1 MLVLSKRYL
10 SMNNVKIENNKIY
23 FLWFLTLL
31 ILSQSVFSNVLTPE
45 ITDGKSYSIDIKKN
59 GVRDKII
66 TEENGGLLYIIS
78 ASGMPPV
85 KGSNLTVDGYSVFD
99 DIASLPG
106 DEKGFIIINRGGNFD
121 AYIKNRVSLIN
132 GKYFL
137 TEVTAE
143 TSNNIDGVVFSE
155 VNCKLDLYI
164 PFDNISSSDVKQV
177 LLSPDE
183 KDFSKQCHEVKKSY
197 FMFQELETLTK
208 SGKISWSLQSAKFFI
223 EKNNITKYNVVTY
236 NNIAYYIFE
245 SSQDNPVTLYVLDEI
260 LRKFPDRVVAHL
272 NKADYLAAH
281 SKCKEATESYNTYI
295 MLMKNNGKESRIP
308 KRVIDYQ
315 AKGECV

>member
-1 MLVLSKRYL
+1 
-10 SMNNVKIENNKIY
+10 
-23 FLWFLTLL
+23 
-31 ILSQSVFSNVLTPE
+31 
-45 ITDGKSYSIDIKKN
+45 
-59 GVRDKII
+59 
-66 TEENGGLLYIIS
+66 
-78 ASGMPPV
+78 MPPV

-143 TSNNIDGVVFSE
+143 TSNNIDGIVFSE

-197 FMFQELETLTK
+197 FMFPELEALTK

-223 EKNNITKYNVVTY
+223 EKNNITKDNVVTY

-245 SSQDNPVTLYVLDEI
+245 SSQDNPVTLYILDEI
-260 LRKFPDRVVAHL
+260 LRKFPDRAVAHL

-281 SKCKEATESYNTYI
+281 SKCKEAKESYNKYI

-315 AKGECV
+315 AKGECI

>member
-1 MLVLSKRYL
+1 
-10 SMNNVKIENNKIY
+10 MNNVKIANKSC
-23 FLWFLTLL
+23 FLWFFTSFM
-31 ILSQSVFSNVLTPE
+31 LSQSVFSNVLTPE
-45 ITDGKSYSIDIKKN
+45 ITDGKSYSIDINKN

-66 TEENGGLLYIIS
+66 TEENGELLYVIS
-78 ASGMPPV
+78 SSGKPPV

-99 DIASLPG
+99 DIASLPD
-106 DEKGFIIINRGGNFD
+106 DEKGFFIINRGGNFG

-137 TEVTAE
+137 TEVMAE
-143 TSNNIDGVVFSE
+143 TSNNIDGIIFSE
-155 VNCKLDLYI
+155 VNCKSDLYI
-164 PFDNISSSDVKQV
+164 PFENISSSDVKQV

-197 FMFQELETLTK
+197 FMFPELEALTK
-208 SGKISWSLQSAKFFI
+208 SGKISWSLQSAEFFI
-223 EKNNITKYNVVTY
+223 EKNNITKDNVVTY

-245 SSQDNPVTLYVLDEI
+245 SSQDNPVTLYILDEI
-260 LRKFPDRVVAHL
+260 LRKFPERAVAHL

-281 SKCKEATESYNTYI
+281 YKCKEAKESYNKYI

-315 AKGECV
+315 AKGECM

>member
-1 MLVLSKRYL
+1 MLVLSKGYL
-10 SMNNVKIENNKIY
+10 SMNNVKIANKSC
-23 FLWFLTLL
+23 FLWFFTSFM
-31 ILSQSVFSNVLTPE
+31 LSQSVFSNVLIPE
-45 ITDGKSYSIDIKKN
+45 ITDGKSYSIDINKN

-66 TEENGGLLYIIS
+66 TEENGELLYVIS
-78 ASGMPPV
+78 SSGMPPV

-99 DIASLPG
+99 DIASLPD
-106 DEKGFIIINRGGNFD
+106 DEKGFFIINRGGNFG

-137 TEVTAE
+137 TEVMAE
-143 TSNNIDGVVFSE
+143 TSNNIDGIIFSE
-155 VNCKLDLYI
+155 VNCKSDLYI
-164 PFDNISSSDVKQV
+164 PFENISSSDVKQV

-197 FMFQELETLTK
+197 FMFPELEALTK
-208 SGKISWSLQSAKFFI
+208 SGKISWSLQSAEFFI
-223 EKNNITKYNVVTY
+223 EKNNITKDNVVTY

-245 SSQDNPVTLYVLDEI
+245 SSQDNPVTLYILDEI
-260 LRKFPDRVVAHL
+260 LRKFPERAVAHL

-281 SKCKEATESYNTYI
+281 YKCKEAKESYNKYI

-315 AKGECV
+315 AKGECM